1 MILDEKLFEDLDE
14 ISDKGPETGESTG
27 IADLII
33 SNIKDEWETNAK
45 YNYTIATVQSLDI
58 PEELKNSI
66 VDIIQD
72 INKEEL
78 NHVGMLQKALALLAP
93 NTEAIEN
100 GQEEAQEHIE
110 NAEKKD
116 LQENFNPVM
125 LKSAGLVRDPSND
138 FSDDGNR
145 FRAYLYKGILP
156 VTYLRDGDDIYFS
169 ISFHHIDDINYDDYK
184 KFSTYPKANKY
195 NGIKEDEIDI
205 SELTKLLD
213 DAYNDVI
220 EFRKNVKP
228 ADRDKAKEY
237 YNNYAEYYEDL
248 VREAKELIANNI
260 EKLYEKDKRIVS
272 EIFDY
277 AKTLKKRAENFE
289 KLDVD
294 SMSESVL
301 RSVSSDEAFEKQ
313 KKEIE
318 ERKNFYLEQI
328 KDLLL

>member
-145 FRAYLYKGILP
+145 FKAYLYKGILP
-156 VTYLRDGDDIYFS
+156 VSYLRDGDDIYFS
-169 ISFHHIDDINYDDYK
+169 IAFHHIDDINYDDFK

-195 NGIKEDEIDI
+195 NGIKKDEIDI

-277 AKTLKKRAENFE
+277 TKTLKKRAENYE

-294 SMSESVL
+294 NMSESVL
-301 RSVSSDEAFEKQ
+301 RSVSSDESFERQ

-318 ERKNFYLEQI
+318 GREDFYLKRI
-328 KDLLL
+328 KELLV

>member
-72 INKEEL
+72 INREEL

-116 LQENFNPVM
+116 LQESFNPVM

-145 FRAYLYKGILP
+145 FKAYLYKGILP

-301 RSVSSDEAFEKQ
+301 RSVSSDEAFERQ

>member
-72 INKEEL
+72 INREEL

-138 FSDDGNR
+138 FSDDGDR
-145 FRAYLYKGILP
+145 FKAYLYRDLIP
-156 VTYLRDGDDIYFS
+156 VTYLRAGDDIYFS
-169 ISFHHIDDINYDDYK
+169 IRFDNIDDINYDDYK
-184 KFSTYPKANKY
+184 KFSTYTKSHKY
-195 NGIKEDEIDI
+195 NGIKEDNIDI

-213 DAYNDVI
+213 DAYNEVI

-248 VREAKELIANNI
+248 VREA
-260 EKLYEKDKRIVS
+260 
-272 EIFDY
+272 
-277 AKTLKKRAENFE
+277 
-289 KLDVD
+289 
-294 SMSESVL
+294 
-301 RSVSSDEAFEKQ
+301 
-313 KKEIE
+313 
-318 ERKNFYLEQI
+318 
-328 KDLLL
+328 

>member
-1 MILDEKLFEDLDE
+1 MILDENLFEDLDE

-116 LQENFNPVM
+116 LQESFNPVM

-145 FRAYLYKGILP
+145 FKAYLYKDLIP
-156 VTYLRDGDDIYFS
+156 VSYLRDGDDIYFS
-169 ISFHHIDDINYDDYK
+169 INFHHIDDIGYDDYK

-277 AKTLKKRAENFE
+277 TKTLKKRAENFE

-318 ERKNFYLEQI
+318 GRENFYLKQI
-328 KDLLL
+328 KELLV

>member
-116 LQENFNPVM
+116 LQESFNPVM

-145 FRAYLYKGILP
+145 FKAYLYKGILP

-169 ISFHHIDDINYDDYK
+169 ISFHHIDDINYNDYK

-195 NGIKEDEIDI
+195 NGIKESEIDI

-220 EFRKNVKP
+220 EFRNNVEP

-248 VREAKELIANNI
+248 VREAKEIISNNI

-277 AKTLKKRAENFE
+277 TKTLKKRAEDYE
-289 KLDVD
+289 KIDVD
-294 SMSESVL
+294 KMSESTA
-301 RSVSSDEAFEKQ
+301 REVSSDEAFERQ

-318 ERKNFYLEQI
+318 ERKNFYLEKI

>member
-72 INKEEL
+72 INREEL

-116 LQENFNPVM
+116 
-125 LKSAGLVRDPSND
+125 S
-138 FSDDGNR
+138 
-145 FRAYLYKGILP
+145 
-156 VTYLRDGDDIYFS
+156 
-169 ISFHHIDDINYDDYK
+169 
-184 KFSTYPKANKY
+184 
-195 NGIKEDEIDI
+195 
-205 SELTKLLD
+205 
-213 DAYNDVI
+213 
-220 EFRKNVKP
+220 
-228 ADRDKAKEY
+228 
-237 YNNYAEYYEDL
+237 
-248 VREAKELIANNI
+248 
-260 EKLYEKDKRIVS
+260 
-272 EIFDY
+272 
-277 AKTLKKRAENFE
+277 
-289 KLDVD
+289 
-294 SMSESVL
+294 
-301 RSVSSDEAFEKQ
+301 
-313 KKEIE
+313 
-318 ERKNFYLEQI
+318 
-328 KDLLL
+328 